1 MTGKDTQGRFTSGNG
16 YASVGG
22 RVRAERLTPER
33 RREIARSGWQ
43 ARVDRYYHGDTTAAG
58 RGIARA
64 ANPADSI
71 YYGHTF

>member
-1 MTGKDTQGRFTSGNG
+1 MTGKDDFGRFTSGNG

-33 RREIARSGWQ
+33 RREIARSGWL
-43 ARVDRYYHGDTTAAG
+43 ALVDRRYDGDASAAG